1 VRQQWNA
8 VSERPGVIGE
18 RDHFIPV
25 RKIDVMNAV
34 IEHGALPGETER
46 DKFRQ
51 LCRLLGA
58 IYHYQYF
65 ERLERLR
72 NDYFY
77 FSPDLDASHTQFD
90 AATLER
96 AYTELI
102 ETCKTVLDS
111 ANFVEIPHDEVHRA
125 HREHALV
132 PVEVAAPLDQYREV
146 RFYRRGHHREAIEI
160 PQWFGW
166 RKRHVEID
174 VYDDVVLLVA
184 MKPADAAPG
193 AKRRRARKI
202 KVRPGA
208 VLLKCFRDIARSDLD
223 MLFPD
228 VRVVMSF
235 RDRLWLGVPALI
247 GGIPIL
253 IKLAS
258 TVTVLLLVA
267 GFYLGLAGS
276 AEEADTAGA
285 LAALGG
291 LVALGGFVV
300 QQWIRFQRQSL
311 LYQKTLSDNVYFR
324 NINNNAGIFDYIIGE
339 AEEQECKEAFLA
351 YYFLLAPGDGPTAA
365 ALDQRIEAWLRQRF
379 DTDIDFEGNDALAKL
394 DRLGLLRRDGDQLSV
409 LPLDAALVRL
419 DQVWDDFFPY
429 AAAPR

>member
-1 VRQQWNA
+1 MDA
-8 VSERPGVIGE
+8 VSDRTDDISE

-34 IEHGALPGETER
+34 IEHGGLPGATER

-51 LCRLLGA
+51 FCRLLAA

-77 FSPDLDASHTQFD
+77 FSPDLEVAHAQFD

-96 AYTELI
+96 AYKELI
-102 ETCKTVLDS
+102 ATCESVLDS
-111 ANFVEIPHDEVHRA
+111 ANFIEIPHDEVHRA

-132 PVEVAAPLDQYREV
+132 PVEVKAPLDQYREV
-146 RFYRRGHHREAIEI
+146 RFFRRGHHRETIEI
-160 PQWFGW
+160 SQWFGW

-174 VYDDVVLLVA
+174 VYDDVVLLVS
-184 MKPADAAPG
+184 MKPPDAATG
-193 AKRRRARKI
+193 AKRKRSRQI

-208 VLLKCFRDIARSDLD
+208 VLLKYFRDIARADLD

-228 VRVVMSF
+228 VRVVMGL
-235 RDRLWLGVPALI
+235 RDQLWLGVPALV

-258 TVTVLLLVA
+258 TITVLLLVA
-267 GFYLGLAGS
+267 GFYLGVTGS

-291 LVALGGFVV
+291 LIALGGFVV

-311 LYQKTLSDNVYFR
+311 MYQKTLSDNVYFR
-324 NINNNAGIFDYIIGE
+324 NINNNAGIFDYIVGE

-351 YYFLLAPGDGPTAA
+351 YYFLLASEAPSEA

-379 DTDIDFEGNDALAKL
+379 GADIDFEGNDALAKL
-394 DRLGLLRRDGDQLSV
+394 DRLGLLRRDGDRLAV

-419 DQVWDDFFPY
+419 DQVWDNFFPY
-429 AAAPR
+429 TAAPR